1 MPSRQQISGQLL
13 DDVDASVLTWLK
25 AMLQGQYAVLAS
37 DEWKDESRDSV
48 NGVNLSVSGKASL
61 PFRN

>member
-48 NGVNLSVSGKASL
+48 NGVNLSVSGKVSL

>member
-13 DDVDASVLTWLK
+13 DDVDASVLTRLK

-48 NGVNLSVSGKASL
+48 NGVNLSVSGKVSL